1 MTASQDRRHTSAST
15 GDSRSGKPCP
25 PPHSCIVQGP
35 TAHQR
40 IVGRRRHV
48 DVACGAALPWQH
60 RLPARCQ
67 KLPRLWQHCCLARI
81 FRPAST
87 VDTHI
92 PPVSRC
98 SALASH
104 DESTKI
110 SRDDRNTRARLAVD
124 AGSARE
130 FRGRSSASPAARR
143 QVWCIRILGCS
154 CSVISQMRMPV
165 SWAVGIPTDAR
176 QVLLSSTGD
185 WSRPR
190 PSGCN
195 GGERER
201 ERETERVRLKVKSE
215 RHVGCCLI
223 RTESS

>member
-67 KLPRLWQHCCLARI
+67 KFPRLWQHCCLARI

-130 FRGRSSASPAARR
+130 FRGRSSASPAVRR
-143 QVWCIRILGCS
+143 QVWCIRILGAHAPLSLKYGCPCPGQS
-154 CSVISQMRMPV
+154 GSPPMP
-165 SWAVGIPTDAR
+165 AR
-176 QVLLSSTGD
+176 CD

-201 ERETERVRLKVKSE
+201 E
-215 RHVGCCLI
+215 GD
-223 RTESS
+223 